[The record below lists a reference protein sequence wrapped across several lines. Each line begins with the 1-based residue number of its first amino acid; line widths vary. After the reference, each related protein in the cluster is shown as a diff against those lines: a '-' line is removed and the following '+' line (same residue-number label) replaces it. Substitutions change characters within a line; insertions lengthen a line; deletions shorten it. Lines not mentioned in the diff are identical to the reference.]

1 MARPQPRVHQ
11 EIDMSRRKIAAL
23 ALVGGVL
30 LQAGGCTTLLVQLAV
45 QNVVSSVLSSLISSA
60 TTAAGG

>member
-1 MARPQPRVHQ
+1 
-11 EIDMSRRKIAAL
+11 MSRRKIAAL